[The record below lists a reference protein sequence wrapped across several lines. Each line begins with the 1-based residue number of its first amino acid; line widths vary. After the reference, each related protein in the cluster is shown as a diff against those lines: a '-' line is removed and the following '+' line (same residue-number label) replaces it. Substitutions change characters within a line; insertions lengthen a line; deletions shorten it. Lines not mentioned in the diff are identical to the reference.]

1 MRKVYIIIL
10 NWNGLKD
17 TLECLKS
24 IDKLDYRPFEVI
36 VVDNGSIDNS
46 SEIIVKNFPNVF
58 LMKNSE
64 NLGYAKGNNLAMR
77 YAMEHGADYLWLLNN
92 DTVVEKDT
100 LSNLIDNAEKF
111 ADIGMVSPVIHFYYE
126 PKKVQFCGSYVDTRK
141 MEIIY
146 PKENHASA
154 SEDFVKGKYICL
166 WGTALLAKREVIKKI
181 GYLNED
187 YFAYWED
194 TDYSLRSIKSGFRNE
209 VIKSA
214 RIFHK
219 TLLPKPGV
227 KRRGNHFYYYMAR
240 NKYYWG
246 KHHSTG
252 IIRYWFQRNYFAE
265 ALRLYNLAF
274 TRQISCDEAEAYLT
288 GVNDAIHGK
297 SGKWDGII
305 NVPAWLEKLCSM
317 MCSWHPFFWI
327 DLLNGEIGKIGQ
339 QIYNRSKLKVSNM
352 INVLKS

>member
-10 NWNGLKD
+10 SWNGLAD
-17 TLECLKS
+17 TLECLES
-24 IDKLDYRPFEVI
+24 VYKLDHRPFEVI
-36 VVDNGSIDNS
+36 VVDNGSSDNS
-46 SEIIVKNFPNVF
+46 SEIILKNFPNVL

-64 NLGYAKGNNLAMR
+64 NLGYARGNNLAMQ
-77 YAMEHGADYLWLLNN
+77 YAMEHSADYLWLLNN

-100 LSNLIDNAEKF
+100 LSNLVKNAEKS

-126 PKKVQFCGSYVDTRK
+126 PKMVQFCGSYVDTRK

-146 PKENHASA
+146 PTENHPAV
-154 SEDFVKGKYICL
+154 SEEFVKGKHICL
-166 WGTALLAKREVIKKI
+166 WGTALLVKREVIEKI
-181 GYLNED
+181 GYFQEE

-194 TDYSLRSIKSGFRNE
+194 TDYSMRSIKSGFRNE

-214 RIFHK
+214 RIYHK

-246 KHHSTG
+246 RHHSTG
-252 IIRYWFQRNYFAE
+252 ITRYLFQRNYFAE
-265 ALRLYNLAF
+265 LLKLYNLSF
-274 TRQISCDEAEAYLT
+274 IGEISYDVAEAYLT

-297 SGKWDGII
+297 NGKWDGIM
-305 NVPAWLEKLCSM
+305 NVPAWLEKLCLM

-327 DLLNGEIGKIGQ
+327 DLFNGEIGKIGRE
-339 QIYNRSKLKVSNM
+339 IYNRSKLTLHEIF
-352 INVLKS
+352 INRT